1 MTPQETMG
9 QDIRGAATRHLT
21 LLGHGTPRVLIVDDE
36 PSITR
41 ALAIAC
47 GRAGLEVLSTTS
59 ADEAHR
65 IVQRQHVDVLLVD
78 LRMPEMRGDV
88 FYHLA
93 TSIQPHLR
101 RQTLFITGDISPR
114 AQELIGACGTPF
126 LHKPFELSDVLEA
139 VRALAPVAL
148 TA

>member
-1 MTPQETMG
+1 MG
-9 QDIRGAATRHLT
+9 HAMAPDNRSATTVRPLT
-21 LLGHGTPRVLIVDDE
+21 LLGHGPQRVLIVDDE

-47 GRAGLEVLSTTS
+47 ARAGLEVRSTTS
-59 ADEAHR
+59 ADEAH
-65 IVQRQHVDVLLVD
+65 VLVRQNHVDVLIVD

-93 TSIQPHLR
+93 SSIQPHLKH
-101 RQTLFITGDISPR
+101 QTLFITGDISPR
-114 AQELIGACGTPF
+114 AQELIAACGTPF
-126 LHKPFELSDVLEA
+126 LRKPFELADVLQT
-139 VRALAPVAL
+139 VRALAPVAM

>member
-1 MTPQETMG
+1 MG
-9 QDIRGAATRHLT
+9 PDSRGAGRRHLT
-21 LLGHGTPRVLIVDDE
+21 LLGRGTPRVLIVDDE
-36 PSITR
+36 PSITL

-47 GRAGLEVLSTTS
+47 RRAGLEVLSTTS
-59 ADEAHR
+59 AEEAHQMVR
-65 IVQRQHVDVLLVD
+65 RQHVDVLIVD

-114 AQELIGACGTPF
+114 AQELIAACGTPC
-126 LHKPFELSDVLEA
+126 LGKPFDLADVLET
-139 VRALAPVAL
+139 VRALAPVAQ

>member
-1 MTPQETMG
+1 MG
-9 QDIRGAATRHLT
+9 QTDIRGAATRHLT
-21 LLGHGTPRVLIVDDE
+21 LLGRGAPKVLIVDDE
-36 PSITR
+36 PSIVR

-47 GRAGLEVLSTTS
+47 ERAGLEVLSTTS

-65 IVQRQHVDVLLVD
+65 MVQRQHVDVLLVD

-88 FYHLA
+88 LYHLA
-93 TSIQPHLR
+93 TSIQPHLK
-101 RQTLFITGDISPR
+101 RQTLFITGDISAR
-114 AQELIGACGTPF
+114 AQELIAACGTPF
-126 LHKPFELSDVLEA
+126 LRKPFELADVLES

>member
-1 MTPQETMG
+1 MV
-9 QDIRGAATRHLT
+9 QDSRGAARRHLT
-21 LLGHGTPRVLIVDDE
+21 LLGRGTPRVLIVDDE

-47 GRAGLEVLSTTS
+47 ERAGLEVLSTTS
-59 ADEAHR
+59 AEEAHQMVR
-65 IVQRQHVDVLLVD
+65 RQHVDVLLVD

-101 RQTLFITGDISPR
+101 RQTLFLTGDISAR
-114 AQELIGACGTPF
+114 AQELIAACGTPF
-126 LHKPFELSDVLEA
+126 LRKPFELADVLES
-139 VRALAPVAL
+139 VRALAPVAM

>member
-1 MTPQETMG
+1 MV
-9 QDIRGAATRHLT
+9 QDSRGAARRHLT
-21 LLGHGTPRVLIVDDE
+21 LLGRGTPRVLIVDDE

-47 GRAGLEVLSTTS
+47 ERAGLEVLSTTS
-59 ADEAHR
+59 AEEAHQMVR
-65 IVQRQHVDVLLVD
+65 RQHVDVLLVD

-101 RQTLFITGDISPR
+101 RQTLFITGDISAR
-114 AQELIGACGTPF
+114 AQELIAACGTPF
-126 LHKPFELSDVLEA
+126 LRKPFELSDVLES
-139 VRALAPVAL
+139 VRALAPVAM